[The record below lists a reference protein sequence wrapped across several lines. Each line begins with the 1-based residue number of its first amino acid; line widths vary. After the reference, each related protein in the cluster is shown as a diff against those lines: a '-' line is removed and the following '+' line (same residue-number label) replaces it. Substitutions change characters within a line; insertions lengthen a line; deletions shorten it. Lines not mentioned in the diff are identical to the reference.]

1 MIRMRSLLTLIF
13 ILFAG
18 QLLQAQGTRNVT
30 GKVLDTARVP
40 LNKASVSL
48 FYETP
53 GDTLRA
59 LTNSQGEYRFAGVKS
74 RPFFIKVSFQGF
86 NAEQVRVTNEGQE
99 VQVETIRMT
108 PGYKSLQ
115 EIVISTPPIVI
126 KEDTVE
132 FKADSFKVKP
142 NAMVEDLLKKL
153 PGVSVDK
160 DGNITAQ
167 GKQVT
172 RVKVNGKDFFQG
184 DAKTATRELSAD
196 MIDKVQVVDDYGDQA
211 NMSGIKD
218 GEPEKVINLQLKKD
232 KNKGVFGRVTAGGGT
247 NERYQVNG
255 NVNYFNNNKQI
266 SLIGNT
272 NNINQNLFSQ
282 NDPGANLAGGN
293 GGGNR
298 GGGGGGGGM
307 QQIFS
312 MGGLNSANSGG
323 GDGIS
328 TTHALGTNFR
338 NDFDKNKGSLYGSYV
353 FTRRMTDGI
362 RDVSQQNLFQSNS
375 FTNNQNTR
383 YYNQSNNHRAFLN
396 WEYNIDSFNYIKV
409 TPNFSYN
416 ESNNKSKTD
425 FGYIDSK
432 GLTTSA
438 GSNLD
443 SSLNNS
449 PSLNVT
455 ALYNRK
461 FRTRGRNL
469 SVNLTFNTSETE
481 SERNTVNQTTNYI
494 QTPPATVTLKQL
506 INQDNNNRGVTLRAQ
521 YSEPIRKDRFLDL
534 IYQYRQT
541 YTKSDR
547 STYNVAGASP
557 VILPALSNAFENYF
571 NEQRYGLNYR
581 TVKKK
586 YNYTIGVSVQP
597 VELKGYSITK
607 DSAYT
612 PQRRVMFFPVGR
624 FVYNFTR
631 TKGLNFNYQGNARQ
645 PSFTQLQPVRDI
657 SNPQYQTQ
665 GNPNLKPEQYHNFN
679 LFFNN
684 FNFQSGK
691 VLFLGLN
698 TSFIQN
704 QIVNNTISL
713 GQGGA
718 QLTIPENVNGYYN
731 VALFYNWQKP
741 FKNRTYVVSL
751 NGVANYNH
759 NINLIDSARS
769 IGTNILVG
777 QGLNFEYNLKE
788 WLEVDLGARY
798 NLNSARYSLQ
808 EQLNQNYGSWVL
820 TSNSRMD
827 IPGGLTFRYDFQY
840 TINNGL
846 AQGVNGNIALLNAS
860 LEKTIL
866 KKKNGFIRLYAFD
879 ILNQNKSITRSVTA
893 NSIVDTRTNR
903 LTRYVMLSFTYRLNR
918 FTGQQST
925 NSRQGQ
931 GPQFRMRDQ

>member
-1 MIRMRSLLTLIF
+1 MVMIRMRSLLTLLLV
-13 ILFAG
+13 LFSG
-18 QLLQAQGTRNVT
+18 SLLMAQGTRNVS
-30 GKVLDTARVP
+30 GKVLDTAGVA

-53 GDTLRA
+53 GDTLRT
-59 LTNSQGEYRFAGVKS
+59 LTNSQGEFRFSAVKS
-74 RPFFIKVSFQGF
+74 RPFTLRVSFQGF
-86 NAEQVRVTNEGQE
+86 TASERKVTDEALEIQAG
-99 VQVETIRMT
+99 TFKLT
-108 PGYKSLQ
+108 PSYRSLQ

-153 PGVSVDK
+153 PGVAVDK

-167 GKQVT
+167 GKTVT

-196 MIDKVQVVDDYGDQA
+196 MIDKVQIVDDYGDQA

-232 KNKGVFGRVTAGGGT
+232 KNKGVFGRLTAGAGT
-247 NERYQVNG
+247 DQRYQVNG

-272 NNINQNLFSQ
+272 NNINQSLFSQ
-282 NDPGANLAGGN
+282 NDPGSGVTT
-293 GGGNR
+293 
-298 GGGGGGGGM
+298 GGGGGGGGNQGGGGGM
-307 QQIFS
+307 RQVFS
-312 MGGLNSANSGG
+312 MGGQGTNNGG

-328 TTHALGTNFR
+328 TTHAIGTNFR
-338 NDFDKNKGSLYGSYV
+338 NDFENKKGSLYGSYV

-362 RDVSQQNLFQSNS
+362 RDVSQQNIFETNS
-375 FTNNQNTR
+375 FTNNQNTK
-383 YYNQSNNHRAFLN
+383 YYNQGNNHRAFLN
-396 WEYNIDSFNYIKV
+396 WEYNIDSFNYIKL

-425 FGYIDSK
+425 FGYIDAK
-432 GLTTSA
+432 GITTSE
-438 GSNLD
+438 GYNLD
-443 SSLNNS
+443 SALNTS
-449 PSLNVT
+449 PSFNVT
-455 ALYNRK
+455 GLYNRR
-461 FRTRGRNL
+461 FRKRGRNL
-469 SVNLTFNTSETE
+469 SVNITYNTGATE
-481 SERNTVNQTTNYI
+481 SDRNTINQTTNNL
-494 QTPPATVTLKQL
+494 QTPPVTVILKQL
-506 INQDNNNRGVTLRAQ
+506 INQDNNNNGITFRAQ
-521 YSEPIRKDRFLDL
+521 YSEPIRKDRFVDF
-534 IYQYRQT
+534 IYQYRHT
-541 YTKSDR
+541 YTKNDR
-547 STYNVAGASP
+547 STYDVSGTSP
-557 VILPALSNAFENYF
+557 VLVPGLTNAFENYF

-586 YNYTIGVSVQP
+586 YNYTLGVSIQP

-607 DSAYT
+607 DSVYT
-612 PQRRVMFFPVGR
+612 PQHRVMIFPVGR

-631 TKGLNFNYQGNARQ
+631 TKGLNFNYQGSARQ

-665 GNPNLKPEQYHNFN
+665 GNPNLKPEQSHNFSA
-679 LFFNN
+679 FFNN

-691 VLFLGLN
+691 VLFTGIN
-698 TSFIQN
+698 VNFIQN

-713 GQGGA
+713 GAGGA
-718 QLTIPENVNGYYN
+718 QLSIPENVDGYYN
-731 VALFYNWQKP
+731 LTGFYNWQKP

-751 NGVANYNH
+751 NGMVNYNH

-777 QGLNFEYNLKE
+777 QGLTFEYNLKE
-788 WLEVDLGARY
+788 WLEIDFGGRY

-820 TSNSRMD
+820 TSNSRID
-827 IPGGLTFRYDFQY
+827 IPGGVTFRYDFQY

-846 AQGVNGNIALLNAS
+846 ATGVNGNIALLNSS

-879 ILNQNKSITRSVTA
+879 ILNQNKNITRSVTA

-903 LTRYVMLSFTYRLNR
+903 LTRYVMLSFTYRMNR
-918 FTGQQST
+918 FSGQQQQGNT
-925 NSRQGQ
+925 RPQGQ
-931 GPQFRMRDQ
+931 MQRF

>member
-1 MIRMRSLLTLIF
+1 MIRMRSLLTLLF
-13 ILFAG
+13 ILFSG
-18 QLLQAQGTRNVT
+18 SVLMAQGTRNVS
-30 GKVLDTARVP
+30 GKVLDTAGAP

-53 GDTLRA
+53 GDTLRT

-74 RPFFIKVSFQGF
+74 RPFTVKVSFLGF
-86 NAEQVRVTNEGQE
+86 NQETRQVKDEAAEITLN
-99 VQVETIRMT
+99 TITLNPAYR
-108 PGYKSLQ
+108 SLQ

-153 PGVSVDK
+153 PGVAVDK

-167 GKQVT
+167 GKSVT

-196 MIDKVQVVDDYGDQA
+196 MIDKVQIVDDYGDQA

-218 GEPEKVINLQLKKD
+218 GEPDKVINLQLKKD
-232 KNKGVFGRVTAGGGT
+232 KNKGVFGRVTAGAGT
-247 NERYQVNG
+247 DQRYQVNG
-255 NVNYFNNNKQI
+255 NVNYFNNNKQL

-272 NNINQNLFSQ
+272 NNINQSLFSQ
-282 NDPGANLAGGN
+282 NDPGSSGGN
-293 GGGNR
+293 TGGGNQ
-298 GGGGGGGGM
+298 GGGGGVR
-307 QQIFS
+307 QAFS
-312 MGGLNSANSGG
+312 LGGLGNNNTG

-328 TTHALGTNFR
+328 TTHAIGTNFR
-338 NDFDKNKGSLYGSYV
+338 NDFENKKGSVYGSYV

-362 RDVSQQNLFQSNS
+362 RDVSQQNIFESNS
-375 FTNNQNTR
+375 FTNNQSTKF
-383 YYNQSNNHRAFLN
+383 YNQSNNHRAFIN
-396 WEYNIDSFNYIKV
+396 WEYNIDSFNYIKF
-409 TPNFSYN
+409 TPNFSYS
-416 ESNNKSKTD
+416 ESNNKSRSD
-425 FGYIDSK
+425 FGFIDSK
-432 GLTTSA
+432 GLTTSE
-438 GSNLD
+438 GYNLD
-443 SSLNNS
+443 STLSNS
-449 PSLNVT
+449 PSLNIT
-455 ALYNRK
+455 ALYNRR
-461 FRTRGRNL
+461 FRKRGRNL
-469 SVNLTFNTSETE
+469 SVNLTYNTAENE
-481 SERNTVNQTTNYI
+481 SDRNTINQTTNFV
-494 QTPPATVTLKQL
+494 QTPPVTAILKQL
-506 INQDNNNRGVTLRAQ
+506 INQDNNNNGINLRAQ
-521 YSEPIRKDRFLDL
+521 YSEPIRKDRFVDF
-534 IYQYRQT
+534 IYQYRHT
-541 YTKSDR
+541 YTKNDR
-547 STYNVAGASP
+547 TTYDVSGASP
-557 VILPALSNAFENYF
+557 VILPALTNAFENYF
-571 NEQRYGLNYR
+571 NEQRYGLNFR

-586 YNYTIGVSVQP
+586 YNYTLGVSVQP
-597 VELKGYSITK
+597 LELKGYSITK
-607 DSAYT
+607 DSTYT
-612 PQRRVMFFPVGR
+612 PQRRTMIFPVAR

-631 TKGLNFNYQGNARQ
+631 TKGLNFNYQGNARN

-665 GNPNLKPEQYHNFN
+665 GNPNLKPEQSHNFS

-691 VLFLGLN
+691 VLFTGIN
-698 TSFIQN
+698 ANFIQN

-713 GQGGA
+713 GAGGA

-731 VALFYNWQKP
+731 LTGFYNWQKP

-751 NGVANYNH
+751 NGTVNYNH

-769 IGTNILVG
+769 IGTNILVS
-777 QGLNFEYNLKE
+777 QGLTFEYNLKE
-788 WLEVDLGARY
+788 WLELDFGARY

-808 EQLNQNYGSWVL
+808 EQLNQNFGSWVL

-827 IPGGLTFRYDFQY
+827 VPGGLTFRYDLQY

-846 AQGVNGNIALLNAS
+846 AEGVNGNIALLNAS

-918 FTGQQST
+918 FSGQTSGTNRQPAGGQQ
-925 NSRQGQ
+925 
-931 GPQFRMRDQ
+931 QFRMREQ

>member
-1 MIRMRSLLTLIF
+1 MVMIRMRSLLTLLLV
-13 ILFAG
+13 LFSG
-18 QLLQAQGTRNVT
+18 SLLMAQGTRNVS
-30 GKVLDTARVP
+30 GKVLDTAGVA

-53 GDTLRA
+53 GDTLRT
-59 LTNSQGEYRFAGVKS
+59 LTNSQGEFRFSAVKS
-74 RPFFIKVSFQGF
+74 RPFTLRVSFQGF
-86 NAEQVRVTNEGQE
+86 TTDERKVTDEALEIQAG
-99 VQVETIRMT
+99 TFKLT
-108 PGYKSLQ
+108 PSYRSLQ

-153 PGVSVDK
+153 PGVAVDK

-167 GKQVT
+167 GKTVT

-196 MIDKVQVVDDYGDQA
+196 MIDKVQIVDDYGDQA

-232 KNKGVFGRVTAGGGT
+232 KNKGVFGRLTAGAGT
-247 NERYQVNG
+247 AQRYQVNG

-272 NNINQNLFSQ
+272 NNINQSLFSQ
-282 NDPGANLAGGN
+282 NDPGSGVTT
-293 GGGNR
+293 
-298 GGGGGGGGM
+298 GGGGGGGGNQGGGGGM
-307 QQIFS
+307 RQVFS
-312 MGGLNSANSGG
+312 MGGQGSNNGG

-328 TTHALGTNFR
+328 TTHAIGTNFR
-338 NDFDKNKGSLYGSYV
+338 NDFENKKGSLYGSYV

-362 RDVSQQNLFQSNS
+362 RDVSQQNIFETNS
-375 FTNNQNTR
+375 FTNNQNTK
-383 YYNQSNNHRAFLN
+383 YYNQGNNHRAFLN
-396 WEYNIDSFNYIKV
+396 WEYNIDSFNYIKL

-425 FGYIDSK
+425 FGYIDAK
-432 GLTTSA
+432 GITTSE
-438 GSNLD
+438 GYNLD
-443 SSLNNS
+443 SALNTS
-449 PSLNVT
+449 PSFNVT
-455 ALYNRK
+455 GLYNRR
-461 FRTRGRNL
+461 FRKRGRNL
-469 SVNLTFNTSETE
+469 SVNITYNTGATE
-481 SERNTVNQTTNYI
+481 SDRNTINQTTNNL
-494 QTPPATVTLKQL
+494 QTPPVTVILKQL
-506 INQDNNNRGVTLRAQ
+506 INQDNNNNGITFRAQ
-521 YSEPIRKDRFLDL
+521 YSEPIRKDRFVDF
-534 IYQYRQT
+534 IYQYRHT
-541 YTKSDR
+541 YTKNDR
-547 STYNVAGASP
+547 STYDVSGTSP
-557 VILPALSNAFENYF
+557 VLVPGLTNAFENYF

-586 YNYTIGVSVQP
+586 YNYTLGVSIQP

-607 DSAYT
+607 DSVYT
-612 PQRRVMFFPVGR
+612 PQHRVMIFPVGR

-631 TKGLNFNYQGNARQ
+631 TKGLNFNYQGSARQ

-665 GNPNLKPEQYHNFN
+665 GNPNLKPEQSHNFSA
-679 LFFNN
+679 FFNN

-691 VLFLGLN
+691 VLFTGIN
-698 TSFIQN
+698 VNFIQN

-713 GQGGA
+713 GAGGA
-718 QLTIPENVNGYYN
+718 QLAIPENVDGYYN
-731 VALFYNWQKP
+731 LTGFYNWQKP

-751 NGVANYNH
+751 NGMVNYNH

-788 WLEVDLGARY
+788 WLEIDFGGRY

-820 TSNSRMD
+820 TSNSRID
-827 IPGGLTFRYDFQY
+827 IPGGVTFRYDFQY

-846 AQGVNGNIALLNAS
+846 ATGVNGNIALLNSS

-879 ILNQNKSITRSVTA
+879 ILNQNKNITRSVTA

-903 LTRYVMLSFTYRLNR
+903 LTRYVMLSFTYRMNR
-918 FTGQQST
+918 FSGQQQQGNT
-925 NSRQGQ
+925 RPQGQ
-931 GPQFRMRDQ
+931 MQRF

>member
-1 MIRMRSLLTLIF
+1 MVMIRMRSLLTLLF
-13 ILFAG
+13 ILFSGAA
-18 QLLQAQGTRNVT
+18 LMAQGTRNVS
-30 GKVLDTARVP
+30 GKVLDTAGAA

-53 GDTLRA
+53 GDTLRT

-74 RPFFIKVSFQGF
+74 RPFTIKVSFQGF
-86 NAEQVRVTNEGQE
+86 NQETRQVKDEAAEI
-99 VQVETIRMT
+99 TINPITLSPAYR
-108 PGYKSLQ
+108 SLQ

-153 PGVSVDK
+153 PGVAVDK

-167 GKQVT
+167 GKTVT

-196 MIDKVQVVDDYGDQA
+196 MIDKVQIVDDYGDQA

-232 KNKGVFGRVTAGGGT
+232 KNKGVFGRVTAGAGT
-247 NERYQVNG
+247 DQRYQVNG
-255 NVNYFNNNKQI
+255 NVNYFNNNKQL

-272 NNINQNLFSQ
+272 NNINQSLFSQ
-282 NDPGANLAGGN
+282 NDPGS
-293 GGGNR
+293 GGGNTGGNQ
-298 GGGGGGGGM
+298 GGGGGGGIR
-307 QQIFS
+307 QAFS
-312 MGGLNSANSGG
+312 LGGLGNNNTG

-328 TTHALGTNFR
+328 TTHAIGTNFR
-338 NDFDKNKGSLYGSYV
+338 NDFENKKGSVYGSYV

-362 RDVSQQNLFQSNS
+362 RDVSQQNIFESNS
-375 FTNNQNTR
+375 FTNNQSTKF
-383 YYNQSNNHRAFLN
+383 YNRSNNHRAFIN
-396 WEYNIDSFNYIKV
+396 WEYNIDSFNYIKF
-409 TPNFSYN
+409 TPNFSYS
-416 ESNNKSKTD
+416 ESNNKSRSD
-425 FGYIDSK
+425 FGFVDSK
-432 GLTTSA
+432 GLTTSE
-438 GSNLD
+438 GYNLD
-443 SSLNNS
+443 SALSNS
-449 PSLNVT
+449 PSLNIT
-455 ALYNRK
+455 ALYNRR
-461 FRTRGRNL
+461 FRKRGRNL
-469 SVNLTFNTSETE
+469 SVNLTYNTAENE
-481 SERNTVNQTTNYI
+481 SDRNTINQTTNFV
-494 QTPPATVTLKQL
+494 QTPPVTAILRQL
-506 INQDNNNRGVTLRAQ
+506 INQDNNNNGINLRAQ
-521 YSEPIRKDRFLDL
+521 YSEPIRKDRFVDF
-534 IYQYRQT
+534 IYQYRHT
-541 YTKSDR
+541 YTKNDR
-547 STYNVAGASP
+547 TTYDVSGASP
-557 VILPALSNAFENYF
+557 VILPALTNAFENYF
-571 NEQRYGLNYR
+571 NEQRYGLNFR

-586 YNYTIGVSVQP
+586 YNYTLGVSVQP
-597 VELKGYSITK
+597 LELKGYSITK
-607 DSAYT
+607 DSTYT
-612 PQRRVMFFPVGR
+612 PQRRTMIFPVAR

-631 TKGLNFNYQGNARQ
+631 TKGLNFNYQGNARN

-665 GNPNLKPEQYHNFN
+665 GNPNLKPEQSHNFS

-691 VLFLGLN
+691 VLFTGIN
-698 TSFIQN
+698 ANFIRN

-713 GQGGA
+713 GSGGA

-731 VALFYNWQKP
+731 LTGFYNWQKP

-751 NGVANYNH
+751 NGTVNYNH
-759 NINLIDSARS
+759 NINLIDSVRS
-769 IGTNILVG
+769 IGTNILVS
-777 QGLNFEYNLKE
+777 QGLTFEYNLKE
-788 WLEVDLGARY
+788 WLELDFGARY

-808 EQLNQNYGSWVL
+808 EQLNQNFGSWVL

-827 IPGGLTFRYDFQY
+827 MPGGLTFRYDLQY

-846 AQGVNGNIALLNAS
+846 AEGVNGNIALLNAS

-918 FTGQQST
+918 FSGQTSGTNRQPAGGQQ
-925 NSRQGQ
+925 
-931 GPQFRMRDQ
+931 QFRMRD

>member
-1 MIRMRSLLTLIF
+1 MVMIRMRSLLTLLF
-13 ILFAG
+13 ILFSG
-18 QLLQAQGTRNVT
+18 SVLMAQGTRNVS
-30 GKVLDTARVP
+30 GKVLDTAGAP

-53 GDTLRA
+53 GDTLRT

-74 RPFFIKVSFQGF
+74 RPFTVKVSFLGF
-86 NAEQVRVTNEGQE
+86 NQETRQVKDEAAEITLN
-99 VQVETIRMT
+99 TITLNPAYR
-108 PGYKSLQ
+108 SLQ

-153 PGVSVDK
+153 PGVAVDK

-167 GKQVT
+167 GKSVT

-196 MIDKVQVVDDYGDQA
+196 MIDKVQIVDDYGDQA

-218 GEPEKVINLQLKKD
+218 GEPDKVINLQLKKD
-232 KNKGVFGRVTAGGGT
+232 KNKGVFGRVTAGAGT
-247 NERYQVNG
+247 DQRYQVNG
-255 NVNYFNNNKQI
+255 NVNYFNNNKQL

-272 NNINQNLFSQ
+272 NNINQSLFSQ
-282 NDPGANLAGGN
+282 NDPGSSGGN
-293 GGGNR
+293 TGGGNQ
-298 GGGGGGGGM
+298 GGGGGVR
-307 QQIFS
+307 QAFS
-312 MGGLNSANSGG
+312 LGGLGNNNTG

-328 TTHALGTNFR
+328 TTHAIGTNFR
-338 NDFDKNKGSLYGSYV
+338 NDFENKKGSVYGSYV

-362 RDVSQQNLFQSNS
+362 RDVSQQNIFESNS
-375 FTNNQNTR
+375 FTNNQSTKF
-383 YYNQSNNHRAFLN
+383 YNQSNNHRAFIN
-396 WEYNIDSFNYIKV
+396 WEYNIDSFNYIKF
-409 TPNFSYN
+409 TPNFSYS
-416 ESNNKSKTD
+416 ESNNKSRSD
-425 FGYIDSK
+425 FGFIDSK
-432 GLTTSA
+432 GLTTSE
-438 GSNLD
+438 GYNLD
-443 SSLNNS
+443 STLSNS
-449 PSLNVT
+449 PSLNIT
-455 ALYNRK
+455 ALYNRR
-461 FRTRGRNL
+461 FRKRGRNL
-469 SVNLTFNTSETE
+469 SVNLTYNTAENE
-481 SERNTVNQTTNYI
+481 SDRNTINQTTNFV
-494 QTPPATVTLKQL
+494 QTPPVTAILKQL
-506 INQDNNNRGVTLRAQ
+506 INQDNNNNGINLRAQ
-521 YSEPIRKDRFLDL
+521 YSEPIRKDRFVDF
-534 IYQYRQT
+534 IYQYRHT
-541 YTKSDR
+541 YTKNDR
-547 STYNVAGASP
+547 TTYDVSGASP
-557 VILPALSNAFENYF
+557 VILPALTNAFENYF
-571 NEQRYGLNYR
+571 NEQRYGLNFR

-586 YNYTIGVSVQP
+586 YNYTLGVSVQP
-597 VELKGYSITK
+597 LELKGYSITK
-607 DSAYT
+607 DSTYT
-612 PQRRVMFFPVGR
+612 PQRRTMIFPVAR

-631 TKGLNFNYQGNARQ
+631 TKGLNFNYQGNARN

-665 GNPNLKPEQYHNFN
+665 GNPNLKPEQSHNFS

-691 VLFLGLN
+691 VLFTGIN
-698 TSFIQN
+698 ANFIQN

-713 GQGGA
+713 GAGGA

-731 VALFYNWQKP
+731 LTGFYNWQKP

-751 NGVANYNH
+751 NGTVNYNH

-769 IGTNILVG
+769 IGTNILVS
-777 QGLNFEYNLKE
+777 QGLTFEYNLKE
-788 WLEVDLGARY
+788 WLELDFGARY

-808 EQLNQNYGSWVL
+808 EQLNQNFGSWVL

-827 IPGGLTFRYDFQY
+827 VPGGLTFRYDLQY

-846 AQGVNGNIALLNAS
+846 AEGVNGNIALLNAS

-918 FTGQQST
+918 FSGQTSGTNRQPAGGQQ
-925 NSRQGQ
+925 
-931 GPQFRMRDQ
+931 QFRMREQ

>member
-1 MIRMRSLLTLIF
+1 MRSLLTL
-13 ILFAG
+13 LFVLFSG
-18 QLLQAQGTRNVT
+18 SFLMAQGTRNVS
-30 GKVLDTARVP
+30 GKVLDTAGAP

-53 GDTLRA
+53 GDTLRT

-74 RPFFIKVSFQGF
+74 RPFTIKVSFQGF
-86 NAEQVRVTNEGQE
+86 NQETRQVKDEAAEI
-99 VQVETIRMT
+99 TINPITLNPAYR
-108 PGYKSLQ
+108 SLQ

-153 PGVSVDK
+153 PGVAVDK

-167 GKQVT
+167 GKSVT

-196 MIDKVQVVDDYGDQA
+196 MIDKVQIVDDYGDQA

-232 KNKGVFGRVTAGGGT
+232 KNKGVFGRVTAGAGT
-247 NERYQVNG
+247 DQRYQVNG
-255 NVNYFNNNKQI
+255 NVNYFNNNKQL

-272 NNINQNLFSQ
+272 NNINQSLFSQ
-282 NDPGANLAGGN
+282 NDPGS
-293 GGGNR
+293 GGGNTGGGNQ
-298 GGGGGGGGM
+298 GGGGGGGIR
-307 QQIFS
+307 QAFS
-312 MGGLNSANSGG
+312 LGGLGNNNTG

-328 TTHALGTNFR
+328 TTHAIGTNFR
-338 NDFDKNKGSLYGSYV
+338 NDFENKKGSVYGSYV

-362 RDVSQQNLFQSNS
+362 RDVSQQNIFESNS
-375 FTNNQNTR
+375 FTNNQSTKF
-383 YYNQSNNHRAFLN
+383 YNQSNNHRAFIN
-396 WEYNIDSFNYIKV
+396 WEYNIDSFNYIKF

-416 ESNNKSKTD
+416 ESNNKSRSD
-425 FGYIDSK
+425 FGFIDSK
-432 GLTTSA
+432 GMTTSE
-438 GSNLD
+438 GYNLD
-443 SSLNNS
+443 STLSNS
-449 PSLNVT
+449 PSLNIT
-455 ALYNRK
+455 ALYNRR
-461 FRTRGRNL
+461 FRKRGRNL
-469 SVNLTFNTSETE
+469 SVNLTYNTAENE
-481 SERNTVNQTTNYI
+481 SDRNTINQTTNFV
-494 QTPPATVTLKQL
+494 QNPPVTAILRQL
-506 INQDNNNRGVTLRAQ
+506 TNQDNNNNGINLRAQ
-521 YSEPIRKDRFLDL
+521 YSEPIRKDRFVDF
-534 IYQYRQT
+534 IYQYRHT
-541 YTKSDR
+541 YTKNDR
-547 STYNVAGASP
+547 TTYDVSGASP
-557 VILPALSNAFENYF
+557 VILPALTNAFENYF
-571 NEQRYGLNYR
+571 NEQRYGLNFR

-586 YNYTIGVSVQP
+586 YNYTLGVSVQP
-597 VELKGYSITK
+597 LELKGYSITK
-607 DSAYT
+607 DSTYT
-612 PQRRVMFFPVGR
+612 PQRRTMVFPVAR

-631 TKGLNFNYQGNARQ
+631 TKGLNFNYQGSARN

-657 SNPQYQTQ
+657 TNPQYQTQ
-665 GNPNLKPEQYHNFN
+665 GNPNLKPEQSHNFS

-691 VLFLGLN
+691 VLFMGVN
-698 TSFIQN
+698 ANFIQN

-713 GQGGA
+713 GSGGA

-731 VALFYNWQKP
+731 LTGFYNWQKP

-751 NGVANYNH
+751 NGTVNYNH

-769 IGTNILVG
+769 IGTNILVS
-777 QGLNFEYNLKE
+777 QGLTFEYNLKE
-788 WLEVDLGARY
+788 WLELDFGARY

-808 EQLNQNYGSWVL
+808 EQLNQNFGSWVL

-846 AQGVNGNIALLNAS
+846 AEGVNGNIALLNAS

-918 FTGQQST
+918 FSGQTSGT
-925 NSRQGQ
+925 NRQPAGGQ
-931 GPQFRMRDQ
+931 QFRMRDQ